1 MPSRDARP
9 GKSSPPGRNPDS
21 SLSLQVY
28 PVFWKATVADTLKV
42 EKRSSRG
49 SAPARKLRQQGRVP
63 GVLYGHG
70 EENVSLTVDWK
81 ELDAVLKH
89 SGHVVQL
96 TGAISESA
104 LIKDLQWDHVNQS
117 CLHVDFAR
125 VSADEL
131 VEVGLEIVLKGTAK
145 GASEGG
151 VVNHIV
157 HEVAIKCPANRI
169 PERLELNL
177 TSLDLNGSLRAK
189 DLVLP
194 DGASLA
200 VSPEMTLATCN
211 LPVVIAEPVVAGPGV
226 VSTAEPSVI
235 EKGKKDK
242 EGEGAASATGKKD

>member
-1 MPSRDARP
+1 M
-9 GKSSPPGRNPDS
+9 
-21 SLSLQVY
+21 
-28 PVFWKATVADTLKV
+28 
-42 EKRSSRG
+42 
-49 SAPARKLRQQGRVP
+49 P

-70 EENVSLTVDWK
+70 EENLSLTVDWK

-104 LIKDLQWDHVNQS
+104 LIKDVQWDHVSQS

-131 VEVGLEIVLKGTAK
+131 VEVVLEIVLKGVAK
-145 GASEGG
+145 GTSEGG
-151 VVNHIV
+151 VVNHVV

-177 TSLDLNGSLRAK
+177 APLELNGSLRAK

-200 VSPEMTLATCN
+200 VSGEMTIASCS
-211 LPVVIAEPVVAGPGV
+211 LPVVIAEPTVAAPGAAA
-226 VSTAEPSVI
+226 TAEPSVI

-242 EGEGAASATGKKD
+242 EGEGAAPAGGKKD